1 MIRCHN
7 CRTDNL
13 DGSEYCDECG
23 VRLHATPEDTAT
35 VAVQSPVPTLP
46 PMNKPDPIIEPQKT
60 YTTGPDLVPPEPAF
74 VRTTETPRP
83 VVPSPPPVVQAPPP
97 VVQVPP
103 PVIQAPPPPVA
114 PPQASQPQPVVDYSP
129 PPPPRQESDSRRPA
143 ANQSAASAPSSRA
156 SEPTSHLD
164 NRGSGTESLRNSPQ
178 TSSGA
183 RAHAKLVI
191 SRGGSIGKEFP
202 ISGPEAQIGR
212 WDADNGIFPDID
224 LDQHDPEAKVSRR
237 HARVIVESG
246 QYMVED
252 LGSTNGTFVNR
263 GRRLI
268 PGKRQPLRSGDEL
281 IIGKT
286 FLKFIVEN

>member
-23 VRLHATPEDTAT
+23 VRLHAAPENTGSIAAPQTISPAPPPQPPPQPPPLARPD
-35 VAVQSPVPTLP
+35 PVPERR
-46 PMNKPDPIIEPQKT
+46 DQFV
-60 YTTGPDLVPPEPAF
+60 TGSDMIPPEPPVF
-74 VRTTETPRP
+74 VRTKETPRP
-83 VVPSPPPVVQAPPP
+83 VVPATPPIQAQSSPPAVEYT
-97 VVQVPP
+97 
-103 PVIQAPPPPVA
+103 PPPPA
-114 PPQASQPQPVVDYSP
+114 KTEDDTKRQQPAMVTP
-129 PPPPRQESDSRRPA
+129 PPIPR
-143 ANQSAASAPSSRA
+143 PSEA
-156 SEPTSHLD
+156 TAHLD
-164 NRGSGTESLRNSPQ
+164 SRGSGTMSLNKGQNPTAGISKP
-178 TSSGA
+178 
-183 RAHAKLVI
+183 HAKLVV
-191 SRGGSIGKEFP
+191 SRGGNIGNEFP
-202 ISGPEAQIGR
+202 VVGPEAQIGR

-237 HARVIVESG
+237 HARIIADSG

-286 FLKFIVEN
+286 FLKFVIEN